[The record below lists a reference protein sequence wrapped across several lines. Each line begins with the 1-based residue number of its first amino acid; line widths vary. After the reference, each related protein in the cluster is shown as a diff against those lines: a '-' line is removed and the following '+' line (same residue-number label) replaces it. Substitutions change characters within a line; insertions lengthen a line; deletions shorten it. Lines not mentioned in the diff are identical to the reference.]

1 MQTLFWLTAIL
12 GTSLALIYRRVDLK
26 TSTAALGAILVALTL
41 LSNGVTFLVVFL
53 WLGFAALALLNVE
66 SLRRERI
73 SARILELLSGML
85 PSISKTEQDALEAG
99 SVWWEGSLFSG
110 IPDWRKLSELPAP
123 ELTEEEQA
131 FLDGPTEELC
141 HRLAILIMATHS
153 QVKCFQASLQ
163 QVGIVRRNHR
173 THDPSQVADR
183 LQFLAASDND
193 PG

>member
-1 MQTLFWLTAIL
+1 MQTLFWLIAIL

-110 IPDWRKLSELPAP
+110 IPDWRQLAELPARLRLP
-123 ELTEEEQA
+123 HIAKNPLPVPH
-131 FLDGPTEELC
+131 GPVPNGL
-141 HRLAILIMATHS
+141 
-153 QVKCFQASLQ
+153 
-163 QVGIVRRNHR
+163 
-173 THDPSQVADR
+173 
-183 LQFLAASDND
+183 
-193 PG
+193 